1 MCAAPSLPKNMSVH
15 VAQNDA
21 SRMRVYRFRHAVLV
35 KELHGNPPGRDDA
48 SMMVREALDD
58 TSTILYLGSESEIM
72 GTVRLSYALVTPVLP
87 ALYDAYQ
94 LKSFDDYADSDL
106 SMTSAWAVAERWR
119 NSPALAILLG
129 AAFKM
134 CQERNILFDFSNC
147 APAQLNLFQRLGYRR
162 YAPNFSDESG
172 LRVPLVMLLNDIR
185 HLKLVRSPL
194 YRIASK
200 FESSSDT
207 AVWFSRRFPESNRA
221 TAVANMSE
229 DEFWVYLTQQLHE
242 DPSASIPLLKDMSDV
257 DAKKFIAASTVI
269 SCQADETVIKQG
281 ELGNE
286 MFVILSG
293 EVEVRAGGVDGR
305 PIANFGRGDIFGEVA
320 YVSEVERSATVV
332 ALTDIE
338 ILVVTQSTLKKMTK
352 TMPQAA
358 CQVLFNLSVILCERL
373 SHSTETLT
381 IEAEPT
387 DVVDVGGNGEDQAPH
402 AVA

>member
-1 MCAAPSLPKNMSVH
+1 MCAAPSLPKNMSVR

-21 SRMRVYRFRHAVLV
+21 SRLRVFRFRHSVLV
-35 KELHGNPPGRDDA
+35 DELHGNPPGRDDTNKV
-48 SMMVREALDD
+48 VREALDD
-58 TSTILYLGSESEIM
+58 TSTILYLGSEHEIM
-72 GTVRLSYALVTPVLP
+72 GTVRLSYALVTPVP
-87 ALYDAYQ
+87 PNLYEAYQ

-134 CQERNILFDFSNC
+134 CLERNILFDFSNC

-162 YAPNFSDESG
+162 YGPNFSDDSG

-185 HLKLVRSPL
+185 HLKLVKSPL
-194 YRIASK
+194 FRIASN

-221 TAVANMSE
+221 TAIASMSE
-229 DEFWVYLTQQLHE
+229 DEFWVYMTQQLHE
-242 DPSASIPLLKDMSDV
+242 DPSASIPLLKGMSDN
-257 DAKKFIAASTVI
+257 DAKRFIAASTVI
-269 SCQADETVIKQG
+269 SCEAEETVINQG

-332 ALTDIE
+332 ALTGIE
-338 ILVVTQSTLKKMTK
+338 ILVVTQSMLKKMTK
-352 TMPQAA
+352 TMPEAA
-358 CQVLFNLSVILCERL
+358 CQVLFNLSVILCDRL

-381 IEAEPT
+381 IENDVT
-387 DVVDVGGNGEDQAPH
+387 DSVDVGGNGEDRAPH
-402 AVA
+402 AVT